1 MAGLFRVVLHSDRVG
16 YVGNEFIN
24 VFGYKSFL
32 TVSSEE
38 EALSGE
44 FISQVL
50 PAIKNIVNVAQSF
63 SRVEV
68 QNVTN
73 GTGYFDQLLI
83 PAQGGVRTGEQLPQ
97 FNAWGF
103 KYNRKNIGER
113 SGGKRFGVCS
123 ETDQNDGFP
132 TAGMLTVLN
141 TTAGVLGD
149 PILEGVVETWFPV
162 ILHKPIPV
170 SYPWSSHDI
179 AGVTF
184 SQLTSQVSRKL

>member
-1 MAGLFRVVLHSDRVG
+1 MAGLFRVILHSDRVG
-16 YVGNEFIN
+16 YIGNEFIN

-32 TVSSEE
+32 TLTDEE
-38 EALSGE
+38 QNLSAA

-50 PAIKNIVNVAQSF
+50 PAIKNIVSVAQNF

-73 GTGYFDQLLI
+73 GTGYYDQLLI
-83 PAQGGVRTGEQLPQ
+83 PTQAGARAGEQLPQ

-113 SGGKRFGVCS
+113 SGGKRFGVVS
-123 ETDQNDGFP
+123 ESDQNDGFP
-132 TAGMLTVLN
+132 LSAMLTILN
-141 TTAGVLGD
+141 TTAGVLGA
-149 PILEGVVETWFPV
+149 PILVGMVDTWFPV
-162 ILHKPIPV
+162 ILHKPEPV
-170 SYPWSSHDI
+170 TYPWSSHDI
-179 AGVTF
+179 AAVTF